1 MKGGKADIRENN
13 QRLKQSQVYLNEE
26 YERMNAASLSI
37 QNTSEALKRTNNK
50 YDGRLIK
57 LANYQQNTPIKSGSL
72 ATWSERSKA
81 ERRRKNFGCVA
92 PSMPS

>member
-50 YDGRLIK
+50 YDGR
-57 LANYQQNTPIKSGSL
+57 
-72 ATWSERSKA
+72 
-81 ERRRKNFGCVA
+81 
-92 PSMPS
+92 